1 MNDRDKQAE
10 YKFYFREALAA
21 VLKYAIRNNG
31 MYGNAFLLNKLKKNP
46 VGFYINSLKTSNEVI
61 YLIRNL
67 LKDKI
72 CLDDGV
78 EHSLY
83 DDLLDFS
90 DFTDEEKK
98 DLYETHEEENLHY
111 IDGQL
116 QRSK

>member
-1 MNDRDKQAE
+1 NYRSFKRIKKKKGNKMNDRDKQAE
-10 YKFYFREALAA
+10 YKFYYREALAA
-21 VLKYAIRNNG
+21 VLKYAIRN
-31 MYGNAFLLNKLKKNP
+31 
-46 VGFYINSLKTSNEVI
+46 KTSNEVI

>member
-10 YKFYFREALAA
+10 YKFYYREALAA
-21 VLKYAIRNNG
+21 VLKYAIRN
-31 MYGNAFLLNKLKKNP
+31 
-46 VGFYINSLKTSNEVI
+46 KTSNEVI

-98 DLYETHEEENLHY
+98 DL
-111 IDGQL
+111 
-116 QRSK
+116 

>member
-10 YKFYFREALAA
+10 YKFYYREALAA
-21 VLKYAIRNNG
+21 ILKYAIRNNG
-31 MYGNAFLLNKLKKNP
+31 IYDQEFITKKKDT
-46 VGFYINSLKTSNEVI
+46 FYVNCLQTSNEVI

-90 DFTDEEKK
+90 NFTDEEKK

>member
-10 YKFYFREALAA
+10 YKFYYREALAA
-21 VLKYAIRNNG
+21 VLKYAIRN
-31 MYGNAFLLNKLKKNP
+31 
-46 VGFYINSLKTSNEVI
+46 KTSNEVI